1 MLLLTEDALLVCQHE
16 LGKVGIEPTQDLVR
30 IEDRLVLVEPNPE
43 SRPIS
48 GCPNIG
54 ATIKPCLNTLKVRTG
69 YSEWIRIEGQ
79 PVCLDSVV
87 GFTDGTPPGVVEYKV
102 NFAGQELVEEL
113 P

>member
-1 MLLLTEDALLVCQHE
+1 V
-16 LGKVGIEPTQDLVR
+16 PTQDLVKVEGR
-30 IEDRLVLVEPNPE
+30 RVLVEPNPE

-54 ATIKPCLNTLKVRTG
+54 ATIKPCLTTLKVRTG
-69 YSEWIRIEGQ
+69 YSEWIRIEGR

-87 GFTDGTPPGVVEYKV
+87 GFTDGTPPGVVEYQV
-102 NFAGQELVEEL
+102 RSAGQIFVEEL

>member
-1 MLLLTEDALLVCQHE
+1 MLLLTQDALLVCQHE
-16 LGKVGIEPTQDLVR
+16 LGKVGIVPTQDLVR

-43 SRPIS
+43 GRPIT

-54 ATIKPCLNTLKVRTG
+54 ATIKPCLQTLKVRTG
-69 YSEWIRIEGQ
+69 YSEWIRIEGK
-79 PVCLDSVV
+79 PICLDSVV

-102 NFAGQELVEEL
+102 SFAGQGFVGEL

>member
-1 MLLLTEDALLVCQHE
+1 MLLLTEDALVVCTHE
-16 LGKVGIEPTQDLVR
+16 LGKVAIVPTQDLVR
-30 IEDRLVLVEPNPE
+30 VEDRLVLVEPNPE

-54 ATIKPCLNTLKVRTG
+54 ATIKPCLNTLRVRTG
-69 YSEWIRIEGQ
+69 YSEWIRIEGR
-79 PVCLDSVV
+79 PVCLDTVV

-102 NFAGQELVEEL
+102 NNAGQPFVEEA

>member
-16 LGKVGIEPTQDLVR
+16 LGKVGIEPTQDLVKVTGR
-30 IEDRLVLVEPNPE
+30 RVLVEPNPE
-43 SRPIS
+43 GRSIS
-48 GCPNIG
+48 GCPNLG
-54 ATIKPCLNTLKVRTG
+54 ATIKPCLNTLAVRTG

-87 GFTDGTPPGVVEYKV
+87 GFTDGTPPGVVEYQV
-102 NFAGQELVEEL
+102 RSAGQEFVEEL